1 MRAASDVGSG
11 ELVERQRIV
20 SVGLLLLLPAQLR
33 SSPIHVPLP
42 APSQGRHCPSGHTRR
57 GMAILRSCCWLS
69 VRKGSFVCAVY
80 TLIFYTMLVIT
91 GAFHAS
97 SVLHSPVGFMLILI
111 LLVFS
116 GLCIIFSM
124 VLIIGLFLD
133 NRLLLIPWLTVVPM
147 TTVLDVG
154 LSLYFITGLRINA
167 FVVTMYITD
176 YTLCSMN
183 AGIRHTLRSLSIP
196 RVRRRTQS
204 NGEESARCSE
214 LPNAS
219 YVTMGTLR
227 DLPVLSGPSNKPDP
241 PKLSSVSTRPS
252 RTQPQPKTVS
262 VSQNS
267 AQATPHVGA
276 VPADKVVP
284 LERIP
289 VLQMMPAIPE
299 MSTAFAGG
307 QEEIS
312 SSVPIS
318 TAETSLQPFAEE
330 AQHRRNDLVLDVSKL
345 HVRNTEDRLS
355 VPDTRPAQAATPKQT
370 RHEGAA
376 QPRLVLEP
384 GLVPELP
391 TTSSAGDTDDQRG
404 KPCRVEGTAQPSGE
418 KRPSPT

>member
-20 SVGLLLLLPAQLR
+20 SVGLLFLLPAQLR
-33 SSPIHVPLP
+33 PALIHVPLP
-42 APSQGRHCPSGHTRR
+42 APSQGRHCPSGYTRR

-133 NRLLLIPWLTVVPM
+133 NRLLLIPWLTVVSM

-176 YTLCSMN
+176 YTLCSVN
-183 AGIRHTLRSLSIP
+183 VYAILCVLSQYQEYA
-196 RVRRRTQS
+196 VGRRAT
-204 NGEESARCSE
+204 GKKAR
-214 LPNAS
+214 AA
-219 YVTMGTLR
+219 
-227 DLPVLSGPSNKPDP
+227 LPVLSGPSNKHDP
-241 PKLSSVSTRPS
+241 PKLSSASTRPS

-267 AQATPHVGA
+267 APATPHVGA
-276 VPADKVVP
+276 VSADKVVP

-299 MSTAFAGG
+299 VSAAFAGG

-330 AQHRRNDLVLDVSKL
+330 AHHRRNDLVLDVSKL
-345 HVRNTEDRLS
+345 HARNMEDRLS

-384 GLVPELP
+384 SLVPELP
-391 TTSSAGDTDDQRG
+391 TTSSAGDTDDHQE
-404 KPCRVEGTAQPSGE
+404 KPCRVEGTAQPSGG